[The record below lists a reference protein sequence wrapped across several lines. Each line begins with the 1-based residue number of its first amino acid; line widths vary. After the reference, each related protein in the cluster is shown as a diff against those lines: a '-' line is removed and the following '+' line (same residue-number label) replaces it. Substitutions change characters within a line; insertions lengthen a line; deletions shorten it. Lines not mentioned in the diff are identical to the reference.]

1 MAGDILSFIEKYV
14 VEPFKYATS
23 DWLKILIGVSLLF
36 LYYVISLIVDGILSL
51 FFGPFSLVFI
61 LLLNIIFTIPLA
73 GYYIEVIRNTLKGL
87 DTLPSWFNIVR
98 ILIDG
103 LLYKIAYSIAL
114 FLYTLIFALPVIL
127 IGFILLTIFRDLSSS
142 IPWIVLLSLFILGG
156 LVIYMVVILIV
167 FWICVPLATVNFAK
181 KGFFGFFEVVDI
193 LKRFSLEYLVIWVLY
208 KILPIIISLPIGI
221 CLAILMLIPF
231 VNILVLLLVIPLV
244 VIIGPVLGF
253 ILEVMF
259 NRAVAKYYRER
270 E

>member
-1 MAGDILSFIEKYV
+1 MIMATTILWVY
-14 VEPFKYATS
+14 
-23 DWLKILIGVSLLF
+23 L
-36 LYYVISLIVDGILSL
+36 
-51 FFGPFSLVFI
+51 
-61 LLLNIIFTIPLA
+61 
-73 GYYIEVIRNTLKGL
+73 
-87 DTLPSWFNIVR
+87 
-98 ILIDG
+98 
-103 LLYKIAYSIAL
+103 
-114 FLYTLIFALPVIL
+114 
-127 IGFILLTIFRDLSSS
+127 
-142 IPWIVLLSLFILGG
+142 
-156 LVIYMVVILIV
+156 
-167 FWICVPLATVNFAK
+167 PLATVNFAK

-259 NRAVAKYYRER
+259 KRAVAKYYRER